1 MDQIKTVLK
10 FKSIENID
18 DIIEN
23 WMEKTAFKES
33 MLPEQLIC
41 DDVTYCFS
49 LDKGDAKT
57 LLTINILD
65 GNVHLEAW
73 TLKKIDNDY
82 LSKASINDLLKMLGQ
97 DSIN

>member
-1 MDQIKTVLK
+1 MDQIKTVLN

-23 WMEKTAFKES
+23 WMKKTVFKES
-33 MLPEQLIC
+33 ILPKQLSS
-41 DDVTYCFS
+41 DDIAYCFS
-49 LDKGDAKT
+49 LDDGDAKT

-65 GNVHLEAW
+65 GIVHLETW
-73 TLKKIDNDY
+73 TLKNIDNDY

-97 DSIN
+97 NLN